1 MSVFENGIYGQSG
14 HRQHVDDGDRDTIF
28 SYQPLSARPTKSSAG
43 STVLASSLGSNL
55 SRPVSRL
62 GVQRGAAGTP
72 VAASKFVVPPLNLK
86 ALNNKN
92 PTNTATF
99 SLTSGNAIYLR
110 NQGLPLS
117 IPEVSRP
124 AAADALAGKA
134 SQQDQQPSGNQK
146 QHVRNTKFNLP
157 LRTIH
162 RSSSNEEGQDPP
174 RQPNGIGGGGL
185 QIMPERSSM
194 LSTRPVSRLGR
205 PLTSMGQK
213 EPAPGLQRASS
224 SSSSSPS
231 AKASTPTRRSHGL
244 PNFTGAYRSS
254 DHNELLIKASG
265 WVERPQTSSGAEDGS
280 TAALPPRDRPSAEA
294 TAVWVAASK
303 SFVRTTSLRA
313 SFASNPNRPSS
324 AAIAAK
330 AASAIIPRLSNY
342 EAARRF
348 LLAPGPV
355 NEPLRCRVERRKC
368 GLLGTSMNYAMVL
381 EEGECMMLTARRHRR
396 ANGAASFDIF
406 VAPPAGAPGDASIC
420 VAKLQASFLGTDY
433 VLIGE
438 GIEEGGSCI
447 GTEISP
453 VTYGFTD
460 AAAAASDKKRNS
472 NAARLGAGKGGE
484 MGAIVYNPNIM
495 GTKGPRK
502 ATVVLPKLVPSAE
515 SAWELQPGLVNGA
528 LVAKYRQGDTSECI
542 VLRNRPP
549 RWNAAL
555 GAYCLHFGGRVTHAS
570 VKNIQLIADG
580 DAERILLQ
588 FGRVGDDSF
597 TLDYQF
603 PVTPL
608 QAFAVALAS
617 LDPKLG
623 CE

>member
-1 MSVFENGIYGQSG
+1 LDAVSVFENGIYGQSG
-14 HRQHVDDGDRDTIF
+14 PRQIGDNDERDTIP
-28 SYQPLSARPTKSSAG
+28 SYQPLSARSTKSLAESPL
-43 STVLASSLGSNL
+43 LASSLA

-62 GVQRGAAGTP
+62 GVQRGSATGALS
-72 VAASKFVVPPLNLK
+72 VSSKFVVPPLNLK
-86 ALNNKN
+86 ALNNGN
-92 PTNTATF
+92 HTTVE
-99 SLTSGNAIYLR
+99 SSSSTSCNAIYLR
-110 NQGLPLS
+110 NQGLPLP
-117 IPEVSRP
+117 IHEVAPP
-124 AAADALAGKA
+124 AATEISSKA
-134 SQQDQQPSGNQK
+134 PQQEQQASSVIPK
-146 QHVRNTKFNLP
+146 QPVRSTKFTFP
-157 LRTIH
+157 LKTIH
-162 RSSSNEEGQDPP
+162 RSSSNEEDPSM
-174 RQPNGIGGGGL
+174 QQSGGVASL
-185 QIMPERSSM
+185 PLMPERSSVF
-194 LSTRPVSRLGR
+194 SNRTVSRLGR
-205 PLTSMGQK
+205 PLTSMAQN
-213 EPAPGLQRASS
+213 EASS
-224 SSSSSPS
+224 AVSSSPNVKPS
-231 AKASTPTRRSHGL
+231 ISTRRSGS

-265 WVERPQTSSGAEDGS
+265 WVERPQTSSGTEISNVTGVA
-280 TAALPPRDRPSAEA
+280 PPKERPSAEA

-303 SFVRTTSLRA
+303 SFVRTNSLRA
-313 SFASNPNRPSS
+313 SFAPNSNRPSS
-324 AAIAAK
+324 AAVAEK

-342 EAARRF
+342 AAARRF

-355 NEPLRCRVERRKC
+355 NEPLRCRVERRKS
-368 GLLGTSMNYAMVL
+368 GLLGTSMNYAMIL
-381 EEGECMMLTARRHRR
+381 EEGECMMLTAKRHLR
-396 ANGAASFDIF
+396 ANGAASFDIY
-406 VAPPAGAPGDASIC
+406 VAPPAGAPEDASIC
-420 VAKLQASFLGTDY
+420 VAKLQGSFLGTEY
-433 VLIGE
+433 VLIGA
-438 GIEEGGSCI
+438 GMEEGGSSV
-447 GTEISP
+447 GPENSA
-453 VTYGFTD
+453 VTYGFSD
-460 AAAAASDKKRNS
+460 AADKKRNS

-502 ATVVLPKLVPSAE
+502 ATVILPKLVPSGK
-515 SAWELQPGLVNGA
+515 SAWELQPSVVNGA
-528 LVAKYRQGDTSECI
+528 LVARHRQGDTSECI

-570 VKNIQLIADG
+570 VKNIQLIADD

>member
-1 MSVFENGIYGQSG
+1 M
-14 HRQHVDDGDRDTIF
+14 
-28 SYQPLSARPTKSSAG
+28 
-43 STVLASSLGSNL
+43 GSNL

-62 GVQRGAAGTP
+62 GVQRGATGTP

-86 ALNNKN
+86 ALNNN
-92 PTNTATF
+92 NHPTYTSTL
-99 SLTSGNAIYLR
+99 SKTSGNAIYLR
-110 NQGLPLS
+110 NQGFPLP
-117 IPEVSRP
+117 IPEESRP

-134 SQQDQQPSGNQK
+134 PQQEEQPSGNQK
-146 QHVRNTKFNLP
+146 QSVRNTKFTLP
-157 LRTIH
+157 LRNIH
-162 RSSSNEEGQDPP
+162 RSSSTASTEEGQGPP
-174 RQPNGIGGGGL
+174 QQQSSIGGGGMQL
-185 QIMPERSSM
+185 MPERSSV

-205 PLTSMGQK
+205 PLTSMGQN
-213 EPAPGLQRASS
+213 EPASILQRAPS

-244 PNFTGAYRSS
+244 PNFTGAYRTS

-265 WVERPQTSSGAEDGS
+265 WVERPQTSSGAEIGNNAVPS
-280 TAALPPRDRPSAEA
+280 LKERPSAEA

-303 SFVRTTSLRA
+303 SFVRTNSLRA
-313 SFASNPNRPSS
+313 SFASNSNRPSS
-324 AAIAAK
+324 AAVAAQ

-342 EAARRF
+342 AAARRF

-368 GLLGTSMNYAMVL
+368 GLLGTSVNYVMVL

-396 ANGAASFDIF
+396 ANGSASFDIF

-420 VAKLQASFLGTDY
+420 VAKLQASFLGTEY
-433 VLIGE
+433 VLIGA
-438 GIEEGGSCI
+438 GMEEGGSSVGPKI
-447 GTEISP
+447 NA

-460 AAAAASDKKRNS
+460 AAAHKKRNN

-502 ATVVLPKLVPSAE
+502 ATVVLPKLVPSGE

-528 LVAKYRQGDTSECI
+528 LVAKHRQGDTSECI
-542 VLRNRPP
+542 MLRNRPP

-588 FGRVGDDSF
+588 FGRIGDDSF